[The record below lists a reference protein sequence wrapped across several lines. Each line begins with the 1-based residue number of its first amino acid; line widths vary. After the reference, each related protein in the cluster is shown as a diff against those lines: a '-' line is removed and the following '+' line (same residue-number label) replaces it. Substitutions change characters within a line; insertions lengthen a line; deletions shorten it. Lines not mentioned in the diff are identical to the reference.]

1 MMRMRHAT
9 GGVRKQRGR
18 WIGHWYADGKRK
30 SQVLGFVN
38 EMTKTEAREEVAR
51 IAARERG
58 ERTEQFGP
66 FVENTYFPFYSRKW
80 KKSTDGNNRNR
91 ITLHL
96 ISAFGDRDMK
106 GVNRD
111 ELQDFLDKKATQFSF
126 SVVAHLRWDLK
137 AIFHLAQ
144 AEGLVAKNPAAL
156 LFIPR
161 EAKRPERQVM
171 TLENVRTCFKVL
183 AQRERIIAKL
193 AILAGM
199 RPGEIL
205 ALTWGDISEHADIRQ
220 RVYRGVIDTPKT
232 TQSKRKAA
240 LSDGIRKELAAWKE
254 AAAEVSDKAYVFPS
268 ENMTPLQI
276 ENLWRRKFAQPLK
289 KAGLGW
295 LNFQVMRRTSATLL
309 NGLGVTPKAIADQL
323 GHTLDVSQNVYTQA
337 PVLERKKILNRLEK
351 KLER

>member
-1 MMRMRHAT
+1 MRIRHAT

-18 WIGHWYADGKRK
+18 WIGHFYAEGKRR
-30 SQVLGFVN
+30 SQVLGFVKD
-38 EMTKTEAREEVAR
+38 MTKSEARDAVAR

-58 ERTEQFGP
+58 ERSEQFGP
-66 FVENTYFPFYSRKW
+66 FVENTYLPFYSRKW
-80 KKSTDGNNRNR
+80 KQSTDGSNRNR
-91 ITLHL
+91 IMLHL
-96 ISAFGDRDMK
+96 VSVFGNRDMK
-106 GVNRD
+106 SVSRD
-111 ELQDFLDKKATQFSF
+111 ELQDFLDKKAAQFSF

-137 AIFHLAQ
+137 AIFHMAQ

-161 EAKRPERQVM
+161 EAKKPKREVM
-171 TLENVRTCFKVL
+171 TLEDVRTCFNAL

-205 ALTWGDISEHADIRQ
+205 ALTWRDISEHADIRQ

-240 LSDGIRKELAAWKE
+240 LPDGVRKELAAWKK
-254 AAAEVSDKAYVFPS
+254 AAAEVSDSAYVFPS
-268 ENMTPLQI
+268 ENLTPLQI
-276 ENLWRRKFAQPLK
+276 ENLWRRKFAPPLK
-289 KAGLGW
+289 KAGLSW
-295 LNFQVMRRTSATLL
+295 VNFQVMRRTSATLL
-309 NGLGVTPKAIADQL
+309 NGLGVTPKAVADQL

-337 PVLERKKILNRLEK
+337 PVVERKKILNRLEK